1 HLMTKCII
9 FSEDPT
15 VSQPSPWICHPP
27 HPLPLPCF
35 SRVSPL
41 APLSICLF
49 LTGSNCP
56 SHHCPSLSPLTLYCL
71 SFFLIYTHTHTHTH
85 THSSHSHTHTLNT
98 HTAHTHYGPHTPQLW
113 SSSDGSHTHPWQP
126 LTQQRQKYTQCYTF
140 GATLYVRAVLSP

>member
-71 SFFLIYTHTHTHTH
+71 SFFLIQTHTHTHTH
-85 THSSHSHTHTLNT
+85 KHTHTHTPTNINTHKHTHTQTQTHVQANAHARKHTHTHTHTQAHTHTQTHASTNT
-98 HTAHTHYGPHTPQLW
+98 HTQTNTHTHTHT
-113 SSSDGSHTHPWQP
+113 
-126 LTQQRQKYTQCYTF
+126 
-140 GATLYVRAVLSP
+140 